1 MRQIGSVRV
10 RFLLGPAGSGK
21 TFRCLEEIRAALRED
36 PDGPPLIFLAPKQ
49 ATFQLERQ
57 LLSEAG
63 LPGYTRLH
71 ILSFERL
78 AEFVLR
84 RLRQPLPPLLSEEGR
99 TMVLR
104 APLARR
110 RPELQIFHGS
120 AGMAGFARQLSLE
133 LRELQQR
140 QISPE
145 MLSALAARA
154 DLTEPLRRKL
164 RDLAL
169 LQRDYLDWLQKQHL
183 QDADCLLDLATRAL
197 SLSCIIKPP
206 AAPSANP
213 RPTGPPA
220 SAALAKEDRP
230 SSLWL
235 DGFGELT
242 PQELSLLAALA
253 PCCGGITLAFCVDA
267 ERAAGADSWLSIWS
281 AISQARQDCWKKLAA
296 LPGAEAEEVILRR
309 RRQPGRFAANPVLRH
324 LEENWASPKPFPDL
338 DRDTRPALRAA
349 LCANP
354 EGEAVLAAREIL
366 RFVRGGGRFRE
377 CAVLLRAMEGYDDV
391 LRRVFSRYGIPFF
404 LDRREPSAHHPLAEL
419 TRNALRVTAFDWR
432 HEDWFGALKT
442 GLISEDEEAI
452 DRLENEALARGWK
465 GETWTKPFPNEDGKM
480 GIAEQLRGRWV
491 APFLRL
497 KENLTHGG
505 QLRPTG
511 PQLAAALRGLWR
523 QLQVEDSLTKLQDG
537 PETSPF
543 NPQSPI
549 RNPQLDSTVWR
560 QMNAWLD
567 DLTLAFAG
575 ESLSL
580 PEWLVILEAGLSGLT
595 VGVIPPALDQV
606 LIGAVDRSRN
616 PDLKLALVLGL
627 NESIFPAP
635 PPPRNLLTESDR
647 AELGERGVVLGPG
660 VRQILSRERF
670 LGYIACTRARQRLV
684 VTCAQ
689 RDGDDQALNPSPFL
703 SHLKTLFP
711 RLEMENF
718 SGPGDAA
725 PEHPCELIPRLLR
738 LQASAGGLGDLLDLP
753 AFAALRPRIQ
763 AFAPRPGPEK
773 LSPALAGRLYG
784 PALRTSVSRLEQ
796 FAACAF
802 RYFVNSGLQA
812 EERRLFELD
821 ARQKGSFQHV
831 ALALFHQR
839 LQEDKKTWHDLTP
852 LEARR
857 RVAKICAELIP
868 SFEEGLLAAD
878 APSRFAA
885 RAMARSLEDFV
896 AAMVEWM
903 SQYEFEPCAAELDFG
918 GEEGGLPAWE
928 LDLGAGRRLVFR
940 GRIDRVDLCPAGGG
954 REALAVVIDYKSSL
968 HKLDPVLLKNGVQLQ
983 LPAYLSVL
991 RRLPEPEKIFG
1002 VRRLVPAGVFY
1013 INLRGNF
1020 KPGETRDD
1028 VLHTAEPA
1036 WQAAYKHSG
1045 RFDLAALPHLDN
1057 RSGTTK
1063 GTQFNYRLRKDGQP
1077 SANTPD
1083 PMDHLQFQQM
1093 LDQVEE
1099 NLVRMGRGIFAGEIE
1114 LNPYQKG
1121 TDRAC
1126 DRCEYQGICRIDPW
1140 THAFRLLSKSESE
1153 ESG

>member
-1 MRQIGSVRV
+1 MRV

-21 TFRCLEEIRAALRED
+21 TFRCLEEIRAALREN
-36 PDGPPLIFLAPKQ
+36 PGGPPLIFLAPKQ

-57 LLSEAG
+57 LLSQAG

-84 RLRQPLPPLLSEEGR
+84 WLRQPLPPLLSEEGR
-99 TMVLR
+99 IMVLR
-104 APLARR
+104 ALLARR
-110 RPELQIFHGS
+110 RPDLQIFHGS

-145 MLSALAARA
+145 MLSALASRA
-154 DLTEPLRRKL
+154 DLSEPLRRKL

-169 LQRDYLDWLQKQHL
+169 LQRDYLDWLQKQNL

-197 SLSCIIKPP
+197 SQSSITTPP
-206 AAPSANP
+206 AARPSTP
-213 RPTGPPA
+213 DPLA
-220 SAALAKEDRP
+220 SAALAQEAQP

-253 PCCGGITLAFCVDA
+253 PCCREITLAFCVDA
-267 ERAAGADSWLSIWS
+267 ERPAGADSWLSIWS
-281 AISQARQDCWKKLAA
+281 AINQARQDCWKKLSA
-296 LPGAEAEEVILRR
+296 LPGAEPEEIILR

-338 DRDTRPALRAA
+338 DSDARPALRAA
-349 LCANP
+349 LCPNP

-377 CAVLLRAMEGYDDV
+377 AAVLLRAMEGYHDV

-419 TRNALRVTAFDWR
+419 TRNALRLTAFDWR

-442 GLISEDEEAI
+442 GLISDDEEAI

-480 GIAEQLRGRWV
+480 DLAEQLRARWV

-497 KENLTHGG
+497 RENLSSAG

-511 PQLAAALRGLWR
+511 PQLAAALRELWR
-523 QLQVEDSLTKLQDG
+523 QLRVEDSLTKLHDG
-537 PETSPF
+537 PETLPF
-543 NPQSPI
+543 NPQSAI

-660 VRQILSRERF
+660 VRQVLSRERF
-670 LGYIACTRARQRLV
+670 FGYIACTRARQRLV
-684 VTCAQ
+684 LTCAQ
-689 RDGDDQALNPSPFL
+689 RDADDLALNPSPFL
-703 SHLKTLFP
+703 SLLKILFP
-711 RLEMENF
+711 RLEIENF
-718 SGPGDAA
+718 SGPGNTA

-738 LQASAGGLGDLLDLP
+738 LQASPGGLGDLLDLP

-763 AFAPRPGPEK
+763 SFAPRPGPEI

-784 PALRTSVSRLEQ
+784 PALRASVSRLEQ

-802 RYFVNSGLQA
+802 RFFVNSGLQA

-831 ALALFHQR
+831 ALALFHQQ
-839 LQEDKKTWHDLTP
+839 LQDDKKTWHDLTP

-857 RVAKICAELIP
+857 RVAQICAGLIP
-868 SFEEGLLAAD
+868 RFEEGLLAAD

-903 SQYEFEPCAAELDFG
+903 RQYEFEPRAVELDFG
-918 GEEGGLPAWE
+918 GGEGGLPAWE
-928 LDLGAGRRLVFR
+928 LDLGAGRSLVFR
-940 GRIDRVDLCPAGGG
+940 GRIDRIDLCPLGGG

-991 RRLPEPEKIFG
+991 RRLPEPERTFG
-1002 VRRLVPAGVFY
+1002 VRRLIPAGVFY

-1028 VLHTAEPA
+1028 VLHTDEPA

-1057 RSGTTK
+1057 RGGATK

-1083 PMDHLQFQQM
+1083 PMDHVQFQQM

-1126 DRCEYQGICRIDPW
+1126 DRCEYQAICRIDPW
-1140 THAFRLLSKSESE
+1140 THSFRLLRKSESE